1 MTALFLNN
9 IGDLLASIPAILLA
23 LTFHEYAH
31 GKVAYLLG
39 DPTPKY
45 QGRLTL
51 NPLAHLDILGTLLLL
66 VAGFG
71 WAKPVQVNPYYF
83 QMDRR
88 KGMMLVALAG
98 PLMNLVLAYLAAVVL
113 QVSVYRGLKEPF
125 ILTFLHLS
133 VMYNVV
139 LAVFNLLPLPPL
151 DGSRVLAG
159 LVSRQSAGYLYQLET
174 AGPLILLLLVA
185 TGIVGK
191 VMRPLVYLVL
201 DFIQAV
207 SRLSV
212 I

>member
-1 MTALFLNN
+1 MYLHNLAEFLA
-9 IGDLLASIPAILLA
+9 GIPAILLA
-23 LTFHEYAH
+23 LSFHEYAH

-51 NPLAHLDILGTLLLL
+51 NPLAHLDILGTLLLI

-71 WAKPVQVNPYYF
+71 WAKPVQVNPFYF

-98 PLMNLVLAYLAAVVL
+98 PLMNLVIAYLAAVVW
-113 QVSVYRGLKEPF
+113 QVFFHRGLR
-125 ILTFLHLS
+125 IDFLLS
-133 VMYNVV
+133 FLNLLVIYNVV
-139 LAVFNLLPLPPL
+139 LAVFNLIPVPPL

-159 LVSRQSAGYLYQLET
+159 IVSRESAGYLYQLENI
-174 AGPLILLLLVA
+174 GPFILLLLIA
-185 TGIVGK
+185 TGLIGRI
-191 VMRPLVYLVL
+191 MRPLVSEVL
-201 DFIQAV
+201 QFILAA

-212 I
+212 M

>member
-1 MTALFLNN
+1 MFLNN
-9 IGDLLASIPAILLA
+9 VGDLLASIPAILLA

-98 PLMNLVLAYLAAVVL
+98 PLINLVLAYLAAVVL
-113 QVSVYRGLKEPF
+113 QVSVYRGLNEPF

-159 LVSRQSAGYLYQLET
+159 LVSRQSAGYLYQLESV
-174 AGPLILLLLVA
+174 GPLILLLLVA

-191 VMRPLVYLVL
+191 IMRPLVYLVL
-201 DFIQAV
+201 NFIDTV
-207 SRLSV
+207 SRFSV

>member
-1 MTALFLNN
+1 VTALFLNN
-9 IGDLLASIPAILLA
+9 VGDLLASIPAILLA

-98 PLMNLVLAYLAAVVL
+98 PLINLVLAYLAAVVL
-113 QVSVYRGLKEPF
+113 QVSVYRGLNEPF

-159 LVSRQSAGYLYQLET
+159 LVSRQSAGYLYQLESV
-174 AGPLILLLLVA
+174 GPLILLLLVA

-191 VMRPLVYLVL
+191 IMRPLVYLVL
-201 DFIQAV
+201 NFIDTV
-207 SRLSV
+207 SRFSV